1 MSNVLINSLYDAKES
16 FSDITIQLQSG
27 KTILCHK
34 TILGA
39 QSDYLKKM
47 FSSKMKE
54 GSLKVIKL
62 EDDSNS
68 VELMLKHMYY
78 KEDTLTVET
87 VVGLFIVAHK
97 YEFLILTEKCKEF
110 ILKNLTQENSSTLF
124 LLSKDYQ
131 WEELKENCLNL
142 MYSEFEKIK
151 DINELSF
158 EDFSFIL
165 KSDKLVVSNEMKI
178 FQKIEEWV
186 LSDKERKKEMFK
198 LFDLVDYNAIETLN
212 ILDLA
217 NGELGKSNE
226 MKVYLFDI
234 MQKKKKGELKSEL
247 TRTPPMSSLLSSQE
261 KATLLGWIGGKRN
274 WKLCYKATRD
284 GFSAKTFRSLCSNK
298 GETITII
305 KSSNGYVFGGYT
317 PIPWDSSNTY
327 KFNAKTFLFSMKNP
341 GGTGPQKLENNG
353 PHHSNQ
359 YSTYQGAGYGF
370 DCFFNFLVQLLEVVM
385 ICTFVTTA
393 T

>member
-1 MSNVLINSLYDAKES
+1 
-16 FSDITIQLQSG
+16 
-27 KTILCHK
+27 
-34 TILGA
+34 
-39 QSDYLKKM
+39 
-47 FSSKMKE
+47 
-54 GSLKVIKL
+54 
-62 EDDSNS
+62 
-68 VELMLKHMYY
+68 
-78 KEDTLTVET
+78 
-87 VVGLFIVAHK
+87 
-97 YEFLILTEKCKEF
+97 
-110 ILKNLTQENSSTLF
+110 
-124 LLSKDYQ
+124 
-131 WEELKENCLNL
+131 

-151 DINELSF
+151 DIIELSF

-212 ILDLA
+212 ILDLG

-234 MQKKKKGELKSEL
+234 MQKKKKGELKSEV
-247 TRTPPMSSLLSSQE
+247 TRTPLTSSLLSLKDQN
-261 KATLLGWIGGKRN
+261 TLYGWIGGKQH

-284 GFSAKTFRSLCSNK
+284 GFSANTFRSLCSNK

-305 KSSNGYVFGGYT
+305 KSSNGYVFSGYT
-317 PIPWDSSNTY
+317 PIPWDSSNSY
-327 KFNAKTFLFSMKNP
+327 KFNAKSFLFSIKNP

-359 YSTYQGAGYGF
+359 HSTYQGAGYGF
-370 DCFFNFLVQLLEVVM
+370 DCFFNFFSPTSWYFKISEM
-385 ICTFVTTA
+385 I
-393 T
+393 